1 MADAEGVAMEDDA
14 TKSSYTC
21 KINGRGTAMPNRS
34 AGLPRDGEAT
44 RRWLMPGPEV
54 LELLNS
60 LNLGEWAVPLREGLS
75 MVSVEDLHCL
85 EQEDLAKIGMESKEE
100 RQRLLDAAAAK
111 WLEGGGVGTRKW
123 LDHLTQVVYGAH
135 VAASAALATAMEE
148 LGQAAAH
155 ATDMESGQAT
165 AEVYQCL
172 TWAKFLVDG
181 SECAPEMAAK
191 ALLASSRAL
200 ASTWKGSL
208 NESIRLAE
216 TAVMEFLIWCAQLKA
231 PLGNKA
237 EFKKALHSAGGWD
250 IPHSMFLRLMECHR
264 RVMANKFPGAAF
276 PSNRAGERRRG
287 NEAPVP
293 QEPTAFGVEPTQYLG
308 DGGLAA
314 GSVFDGPLQRTVPS
328 SSPLV
333 PTGSTASSSSQCTME
348 AHQAA
353 LLAELTLK
361 AASVAGN
368 ELQAVFDALQAV
380 GCDNAFVFSG
390 VIQAQ
395 WAVVDPECT
404 PQMAARALTT
414 CSDVL
419 LVCPPGML
427 DKALKALRDFLVWKT
442 QLRTP
447 LGSRAVFVAA
457 LIKAVGQT
465 EWNMKLYSQLMHSHE
480 HTVAKWFPD
489 GFLTNAK
496 HEAVKRKG
504 KRPARGTRTRET
516 EEEGSELSE
525 EEEREQDGQAPEVTG
540 IESAGENT
548 PPPSELRP
556 GDIGAPPGLA
566 PPPGLVRT
574 LATGRARFA
583 RGDGADSPRSQA
595 QIWADARA
603 VAESLFSAA
612 GLLEQAGQ
620 QPP

>member
-1 MADAEGVAMEDDA
+1 
-14 TKSSYTC
+14 
-21 KINGRGTAMPNRS
+21 
-34 AGLPRDGEAT
+34 
-44 RRWLMPGPEV
+44 
-54 LELLNS
+54 
-60 LNLGEWAVPLREGLS
+60 
-75 MVSVEDLHCL
+75 MV
-85 EQEDLAKIGMESKEE
+85 
-100 RQRLLDAAAAK
+100 
-111 WLEGGGVGTRKW
+111 
-123 LDHLTQVVYGAH
+123 
-135 VAASAALATAMEE
+135 
-148 LGQAAAH
+148 
-155 ATDMESGQAT
+155 
-165 AEVYQCL
+165 
-172 TWAKFLVDG
+172 
-181 SECAPEMAAK
+181 
-191 ALLASSRAL
+191 
-200 ASTWKGSL
+200 
-208 NESIRLAE
+208 
-216 TAVMEFLIWCAQLKA
+216 
-231 PLGNKA
+231 
-237 EFKKALHSAGGWD
+237 
-250 IPHSMFLRLMECHR
+250 
-264 RVMANKFPGAAF
+264 
-276 PSNRAGERRRG
+276 
-287 NEAPVP
+287 
-293 QEPTAFGVEPTQYLG
+293 
-308 DGGLAA
+308 
-314 GSVFDGPLQRTVPS
+314 
-328 SSPLV
+328 
-333 PTGSTASSSSQCTME
+333 
-348 AHQAA
+348 
-353 LLAELTLK
+353 LAELTLK

-380 GCDNAFVFSG
+380 GCDNAFAFSG

-442 QLRTP
+442 QLRTQ
-447 LGSRAVFVAA
+447 LGSRRDFVAA
-457 LIKAVGQT
+457 LRKAVGET
-465 EWNMKLYSQLMHSHE
+465 EWNTKLYSQLMHSHE
-480 HTVAKWFPD
+480 NTVAKWFPD

-583 RGDGADSPRSQA
+583 RGDGADTPRSEA